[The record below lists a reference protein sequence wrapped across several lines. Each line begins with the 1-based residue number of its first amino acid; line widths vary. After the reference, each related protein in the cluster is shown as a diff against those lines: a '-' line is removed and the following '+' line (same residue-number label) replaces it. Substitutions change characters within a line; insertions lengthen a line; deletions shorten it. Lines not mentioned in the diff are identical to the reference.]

1 MFYCGTSG
9 FSYDDWIGIYYPAGL
24 PRKNWLSCYAQEFNA
39 LELNS
44 TYYTLPAVSAMESL
58 ARKTGGGFLFSVKAN
73 REMTHTLERAQ
84 DACRSFVRILQPLI
98 DADKLGCVLAQF
110 PYSFNY
116 VAANRVY
123 LERLKGWLAELPLV
137 IEFRNAAWL
146 NPGTLDWMRKN
157 DVGFC
162 CVDEPQI
169 PGLLPPVAEVTGK
182 IGYIRFHGRNAS
194 KWWKHEQAWERY
206 DYTYRRDELA
216 DWLPGI
222 AKIAREAENT
232 FIFANNH
239 WRGQSVDTIR
249 QVRSM
254 LDQLVL

>member
-1 MFYCGTSG
+1 
-9 FSYDDWIGIYYPAGL
+9 
-24 PRKNWLSCYAQEFNA
+24 
-39 LELNS
+39 
-44 TYYTLPAVSAMESL
+44 
-58 ARKTGGGFLFSVKAN
+58 VKAN
-73 REMTHTLERAQ
+73 REITHNRESAE
-84 DACRSFVRILQPLI
+84 DACKSFVRILQPLI
-98 DADKLGCVLAQF
+98 EANKLGCVLAQF

-116 VAANRVY
+116 IDTNRAY
-123 LERLKGWLAELPLV
+123 LERLRDWMAELPLV

-146 NPGTLDWMRKN
+146 NPVTLDWMKKN

-162 CVDEPQI
+162 CVDEPQL

-182 IGYIRFHGRNAS
+182 IGYIRFHGRNAA

-206 DYTYRRDELA
+206 DYTYRSDELA
-216 DWLPGI
+216 EWLPGI
-222 AKIAREAENT
+222 GKIGREAENT

>member
-24 PRKNWLSCYAQEFNA
+24 PRKNWLSRYAQEFNA

-44 TYYTLPAVSAMESL
+44 TYYALPGVSAMESL

-73 REMTHTLERAQ
+73 REMTHTRENAG
-84 DACRSFVRILQPLI
+84 DACKSFVRILQPLI
-98 DADKLGCVLAQF
+98 EAKKLGCVLAQF

-116 VAANRVY
+116 IDANRAY
-123 LERLKGWLAELPLV
+123 LERLKDWMAELPLV
-137 IEFRNAAWL
+137 IEFRNVAWL

-162 CVDEPQI
+162 CVDEPQL
-169 PGLLPPVAEVTGK
+169 PGLLPPAAEVTGK
-182 IGYIRFHGRNAS
+182 TGYVRFHGRNAA

-216 DWLPGI
+216 EWLPGI
-222 AKIAREAENT
+222 AKIAGQSENT

-249 QVRSM
+249 QVCSM
-254 LDQLVL
+254 LDQLVM

>member
-9 FSYDDWIGIYYPAGL
+9 FSYDDWIGVYYPAGL

-44 TYYTLPAVSAMESL
+44 TYYALPSVSAMESL
-58 ARKTGGGFLFSVKAN
+58 AGKTGGGFLFSVKAN
-73 REMTHTLERAQ
+73 REMTHTREYAG
-84 DACRSFVRILQPLI
+84 DACKSFVRILQPLI
-98 DADKLGCVLAQF
+98 DAGKLGCVLAQF
-110 PYSFNY
+110 PYSFKY
-116 VAANRVY
+116 IDTNRAY
-123 LERLKGWLAELPLV
+123 LERLKDWMAELPLV

-162 CVDEPQI
+162 CVDEPQL
-169 PGLLPPVAEVTGK
+169 PGLLPPAAEVTGK
-182 IGYIRFHGRNAS
+182 TGYVRFHGRNAS

-216 DWLPGI
+216 EWLPGI
-222 AKIAREAENT
+222 AKIAGEAENT

-254 LDQLVL
+254 LDQLVM

>member
-1 MFYCGTSG
+1 VFYCGTSG
-9 FSYDDWIGIYYPAGL
+9 FSYDDWIGVYYPAGL

-44 TYYTLPAVSAMESL
+44 TYYALPSVSAMESL
-58 ARKTGGGFLFSVKAN
+58 AGKTGGGFLFSVKAN
-73 REMTHTLERAQ
+73 REMTHIREHAG
-84 DACRSFVRILQPLI
+84 DACKSFVRILQPLI
-98 DADKLGCVLAQF
+98 DAGKLGCVLAQF
-110 PYSFNY
+110 PYSFKY
-116 VAANRVY
+116 IDTNRAY
-123 LERLKGWLAELPLV
+123 LERLKDWMAELPLV

-162 CVDEPQI
+162 CVDEPQL
-169 PGLLPPVAEVTGK
+169 PGLLPPAAEVTGK
-182 IGYIRFHGRNAS
+182 TGYVRFHGRNAS

-216 DWLPGI
+216 EWLPGI
-222 AKIAREAENT
+222 AKIAGEAENT

-254 LDQLVL
+254 LDQLVM